1 MLVPCLYLCSLQ
13 SVFMGPSRVVGII
26 AQHSGS
32 QPTHGRF
39 TAGKSQG
46 SAPRVHYPSVPF
58 VSLQGLCFA
67 CRYRLSHIRA
77 GHLLL
82 CMQSEPFWEAF
93 NSKIQF
99 NNCLID
105 LMKSCGPREGLLGA
119 LRSAVT
125 GECWQDQEKQ
135 DHHLLLPHV
144 SLLHLGEIKYHW
156 EGSGSD
162 LFLSHLHTHCMR
174 EGDL

>member
-39 TAGKSQG
+39 TAGRSQG
-46 SAPRVHYPSVPF
+46 SAPRVHYPPVPF

-105 LMKSCGPREGLLGA
+105 LMKLYGPWEGLLGA
-119 LRSAVT
+119 LRSAVI

-135 DHHLLLPHV
+135 DLTSSYPMFPCCTW
-144 SLLHLGEIKYHW
+144 EIKYHW